1 FCNYRDGVVGPVSIR
16 SLAAILGLF
25 ELCISPDG
33 GGSSPRRCIFL
44 VVLTVATV
52 MTAPT
57 ILTAVTVPTVP
68 S

>member
-1 FCNYRDGVVGPVSIR
+1 MSCAFLPTAAAVDAFFPV
-16 SLAAILGLF
+16 A
-25 ELCISPDG
+25 
-33 GGSSPRRCIFL
+33 
-44 VVLTVATV
+44 LTVATV